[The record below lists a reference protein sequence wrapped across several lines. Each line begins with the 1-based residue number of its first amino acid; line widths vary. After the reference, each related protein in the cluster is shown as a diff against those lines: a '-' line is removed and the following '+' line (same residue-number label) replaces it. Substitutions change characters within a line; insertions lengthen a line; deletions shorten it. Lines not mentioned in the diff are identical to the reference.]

1 MNAYQKA
8 KGRAMDE
15 AIMWQL
21 DFNNHNYSYEE
32 LSYYGEYFERLA
44 RKYGLLKEFRENG
57 II

>member
-8 KGRAMDE
+8 KGKAMDE

>member
-8 KGRAMDE
+8 KGKAMDE

-21 DFNNHNYSYEE
+21 DFNNHNYSYGE
-32 LSYYGEYFERLA
+32 LAYYQEHFERLA

>member
-8 KGRAMDE
+8 KGKAMDE

-32 LSYYGEYFERLA
+32 LAYYGEYFERLA